1 LINLGAKKSVHV
13 NITKSAHT
21 AFRIAC
27 FERGLS
33 MQEVFEEFAQRVAL
47 QTKDSL
53 RVLDELKDYKESNK
67 GMKKIYSSSDIDDI
81 YKVLESENPLN
92 DDGGDND

>member
-1 LINLGAKKSVHV
+1 LINLDTKKSVHI

-27 FERGLS
+27 FERSLS

-47 QTKDSL
+47 QSKDAL
-53 RVLDELKDYKESNK
+53 KILDELKIYKETHK
-67 GMKKIYSSSDIDDI
+67 GRRKIYSKADINDI
-81 YKVLESENPLN
+81 YNVLESENPLK
-92 DDGGDND
+92 DDGESDE

>member
-1 LINLGAKKSVHV
+1 VHI

-47 QTKDSL
+47 QSKGSL
-53 RVLDELKDYKESNK
+53 KILDELKVYKATNK
-67 GMKKIYSSSDIDDI
+67 GKRKIYSKADIDDI
-81 YKVLESENPLN
+81 YNVLESENPLK
-92 DDGGDND
+92 DDGESDD